1 MVQLEQ
7 WGMPLAVV
15 GMLLLMLFMASALN
29 RYQAHQTRVQAAVRR
44 LEAGVNAVTGALS
57 GGVELVEP
65 ARDCVLRDRQP
76 LRVRRESAGRIAE
89 QVSRELVENDDQR

>member
-1 MVQLEQ
+1 MRETPEAMDDLPVLDGEGQVHRI
-7 WGMPLAVV
+7 GK
-15 GMLLLMLFMASALN
+15 
-29 RYQAHQTRVQAAVRR
+29 RR
-44 LEAGVNAVTGALS
+44 LEQGDGALLLGERFRVHEGQVEEGALS

-89 QVSRELVENDDQR
+89 QVSRELVENEEEVVR